1 MTKKV
6 KTLTDEEINGPIKIE
21 NHRPVSRR
29 DFLAKGFLAGT
40 AWALAP
46 NMLELISKRSFF
58 SQVFGADISD
68 CGGVPAL
75 NQNIPVIIFDLAG
88 GANIAGSNVIVG
100 SAGAQENFLPEADYA
115 SLGLPP
121 DMTPDKAG
129 QINSELGLKFH
140 SDSGFLRGILAQ
152 TTVQMRSRVEGGIFC
167 ASSAD
172 DTGNNPHNPM
182 YWLAKAGAGG
192 DLAKIAGTSSS
203 QSGGR
208 SAAPKSSVNP
218 NIQPV
223 ALNDTRDAINLVTA
237 GRLSSLLSEDKVQS
251 VLRAVERMSE
261 RQLKRYDQLALS
273 DQIKTLV
280 ECGYLQTRD
289 LVGRYSSAEIDPSQD
304 ALVNQAFDDLGN
316 GDQKKTATIA
326 KLVLDGH
333 IGAGTITKG
342 GYDYHNG
349 TRQTG
354 EVRDFEAGELIGRII
369 KLASLKNKS
378 VLIYVFTDGGISAR
392 NTIDTS
398 ANGRGKYIWG
408 GDSSQRSSAM
418 VLTFNPSARAKL
430 RNGTRQIGGFKKG
443 GSVDLFAATTAN
455 SVVNLNKAFVANYLA
470 IHGNESM
477 LAEVVGDNPFAG
489 ALDDY
494 LFFEKFF

>member
-1 MTKKV
+1 MAKKV
-6 KTLTDEEINGPIKIE
+6 KKLTDEELNGPIKIE
-21 NHRPVSRR
+21 NHAPVSRR
-29 DFLAKGFLAGT
+29 DFLAKGFLAGA

-46 NMLELISKRSFF
+46 NMLDLITKRSLY
-58 SQVFGADISD
+58 SSIFGADISE

-88 GANIAGSNVIVG
+88 GGNIAGSNVIVG
-100 SAGAQENFLPEADYA
+100 ASGAQENYLPEAEYA

-121 DMTPDKAG
+121 DMTPEKSG
-129 QINSELGLKFH
+129 QVNSELGLKFH
-140 SDSGFLRGILAQ
+140 SDSGMLRGIQAQ
-152 TTVQMRSRVEGGIFC
+152 TTTQMRAKVNGGIFC
-167 ASSAD
+167 AASAD

-182 YWLAKAGAGG
+182 YWLAKAGAEG
-192 DLAKIAGTSSS
+192 DLAKIAGTSNS

-237 GRLSSLLSEDKVQS
+237 GRLSTLISEDKVQS

-261 RQLKRYDQLALS
+261 RQLRRYDQLTLS

-289 LVGRYSSAEIDPSQD
+289 MIGRYSSAEIDPAQD
-304 ALVNQAFDDLGN
+304 NLVTQAFDNLGN
-316 GDQKKTATIA
+316 GDQKMTATIA

-333 IGAGTITKG
+333 IGAGTISKG

-354 EVRDFEAGELIGRII
+354 EARDFEIGELIGRVI

-392 NTIDTS
+392 NTLDNTVG
-398 ANGRGKYIWG
+398 GRGKYIWG

-418 VLTFNPSARAKL
+418 VLTFRPNGRASL

-470 IHGNESM
+470 IHGNEAN
-477 LAEVVGDNPFAG
+477 LANVVGDNPFG
-489 ALDDY
+489 SELDKY
-494 LFFEKFF
+494 LFFQKFF

>member
-1 MTKKV
+1 MSKKV
-6 KTLTDEEINGPIKIE
+6 KKLSEDELSGPIKIE
-21 NHRPVSRR
+21 NHAPVSRR
-29 DFLAKGFLAGT
+29 DFLAKGFIAGA

-46 NMLELISKRSFF
+46 NMLDLIGKRSFF
-58 SQVFGADISD
+58 SQAFGADIAD

-121 DMTPDKAG
+121 DMTPEKTG
-129 QINSELGLKFH
+129 QINSDLGLKFH
-140 SDSGFLRGILAQ
+140 SDSGFLRGILTQ
-152 TTVQMRSRVEGGIFC
+152 TTAQMRSRVDGGIFC
-167 ASSAD
+167 SSSAD

-192 DLAKIAGTSSS
+192 DLARIAGTSNS

-223 ALNDTRDAINLVTA
+223 SLNDTRDAVNLVSA
-237 GRLSSLLSEDKVQS
+237 GRLSTLMPESKVQS

-261 RQLKRYDQLALS
+261 RQLRRYDQMTLS

-289 LVGRYSSAEIDPSQD
+289 LIGRYSSAEIDPAQD
-304 ALVNQAFDDLGN
+304 ALVNQAFDNLGN

-354 EVRDFEAGELIGRII
+354 ELRDFEAGELIGRVI

-378 VLIYVFTDGGISAR
+378 VMIYVFTDGGISAR
-392 NTIDTS
+392 NTIDTTT
-398 ANGRGKYIWG
+398 NGRGKYIWG

-418 VLTFNPSARAKL
+418 LLTFHPSGRPVL
-430 RNGTRQIGGFKKG
+430 RNATRQIGGFKKG
-443 GSVDLFAATTAN
+443 GSVDLFAATTSN

-470 IHGNESM
+470 AHGNESM
-477 LAEVVGDNPFAG
+477 LADVVGDNPFG
-489 ALDDY
+489 SQLDKY
-494 LFFEKFF
+494 LFFEKFY